1 MSILTKAKDWMLQE
15 AAKIWINNEYRRFGT
30 MTKLEIDSQK
40 RTIHVE
46 LDLKGETAPIK
57 VDVGRYTLVEENGK
71 TYLEMAEVSTS
82 REWINLLLEEFVKQP
97 RFAVPQGRIVKAL
110 L

>member
-1 MSILTKAKDWMLQE
+1 MKQRRSK
-15 AAKIWINNEYRRFGT
+15 WI
-30 MTKLEIDSQK
+30 
-40 RTIHVE
+40 
-46 LDLKGETAPIK
+46 
-57 VDVGRYTLVEENGK
+57 VGRYTLVEEDVK

-97 RFAVPQGRIVKAL
+97 RFPVPQGRIVKAL